1 MIYQGDKLIDTM
13 YVGNKLVQQIYKGDK
28 KIYPEPGVIPKAI
41 KDSMVLWYDLKKQGA
56 TNENMTATPTIC
68 DLSWNGHDATCYNFA
83 WSGMSGIGGYNINF
97 TEWSLIV
104 GSATETIFK
113 IPSGIQQGWLAYSSK
128 ELLPF
133 KCKVSGINGCA
144 ISYHYNID
152 DTSRLF
158 ISIDKDGIYNLPGSV
173 INENYM
179 GFIMQSG
186 VTSNITIEI
195 LPEYPNA
202 LVSDGVDD
210 YVKVSGLPILTD
222 YTVIAKRSYIS
233 ADLYASLA
241 AKYGINESGNDGAF
255 AFEIRYL
262 NDYQSLSH
270 VKSFGTITHVLDI
283 PSEISFMTP
292 TKYNGETISKGNI
305 LDGEYLTLFRLREQ
319 EKYMSAALY
328 SFILFDRTLTTDEIA
343 WVKKN
348 MIEGDLVPSYELDSS
363 LIDAWIFS
371 GHTNN
376 EAPSQIV
383 GEKGIALD
391 CKNFA
396 WNEEGSG
403 FKDGALYFDGVDDYL
418 YSSDT
423 PILNDYTIIC
433 KRNIMRIGWYGC
445 IATKRF
451 KVQSGGKNGDLFAF
465 ECNNTDGIVDSPI
478 ATASKGVSNIIQ
490 DIPLSISYQTK
501 NSYNGFEL
509 EFNDDH
515 DSSGEAL
522 YIGCNGDTQFISK
535 LSLNYFALYS
545 RSLTESEIQSEI
557 EKLEKMWSNRLN
569 TNQL

>member
-1 MIYQGDKLIDTM
+1 MIYQGDKPIDTM
-13 YVGNKLVQQIYKGDK
+13 YVGNKLVQQIYKGNK

-56 TNENMTATPTIC
+56 TNESMTATPTIR

-83 WSGMSGIGGYNINF
+83 WSGMSGIGGYNTNF

-104 GSATETIFK
+104 GSATENIFK

-152 DTSRLF
+152 DTSRSF
-158 ISIDKDGIYNLPGSV
+158 ISINKDGIYNLPGSV

-210 YVKVSGLPILTD
+210 YALCSTLPTLDDFTI
-222 YTVIAKRSYIS
+222 VAKRKIFNSDTSHCFVSSSDIVS
-233 ADLYASLA
+233 T
-241 AKYGINESGNDGAF
+241 GAF
-255 AFEIRYL
+255 ILESKSYTDSEAL
-262 NDYQSLSH
+262 A
-270 VKSFGTITHVLDI
+270 SFGAESSINLVTDDVVY
-283 PSEISFMTP
+283 MTP
-292 TKYNGETISKGNI
+292 TSYNGTTITKGTNN
-305 LDGEYLTLFRLREQ
+305 DGNNLNLFRIRPNDNRMMEG
-319 EKYMSAALY
+319 ALY

-343 WVKKN
+343 WVKTN
-348 MIEGDLVPSYELDSS
+348 MIEGDLVPSYELNPS

-418 YSSDT
+418 QSSDT

-451 KVQSGGKNGDLFAF
+451 KVQSGGKNGNLFVF
-465 ECNNTDGIVDSPI
+465 EYNNTSGIVDLPI
-478 ATASKGVSNIIQ
+478 ATASKGVSNVIQ

-501 NSYNGFEL
+501 SSYNGFEL
-509 EFNDDH
+509 EFNDDY

-545 RSLTESEIQSEI
+545 RSLPESEIQSEI

-569 TNQL
+569 NNQL